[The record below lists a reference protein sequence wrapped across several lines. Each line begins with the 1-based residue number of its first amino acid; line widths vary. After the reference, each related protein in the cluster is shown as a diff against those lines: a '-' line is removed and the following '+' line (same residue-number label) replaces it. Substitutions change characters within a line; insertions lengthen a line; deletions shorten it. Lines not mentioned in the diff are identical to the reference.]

1 MQEDKEMILADKI
14 IELRKKNGW
23 SQEDLAEK
31 LNVSRQS
38 ISKWEGAQSIPDMN
52 KIIKMSE
59 IFGVSTDF
67 LLKDEMEMEKT
78 EDENALAVVS
88 TDEEVCE
95 LRSVSMDEAN
105 AFIRMRESIS
115 RNIAVGV
122 MLCILS
128 PIALIL
134 LGGMSEYGKI
144 AMTEPMAAGAGLVFL
159 FLLIG
164 PAVALFIKSGM
175 ESDRYEYMEKELLD
189 TEYGV
194 DGMVRSMKERYM
206 GAYTKMLILGI
217 VLCVVSVLPIFFTMM
232 TIGEPAE
239 NSPLAI
245 YFVYA
250 VCALLAMVAL
260 GVFLIVR
267 ACIIKDGYDM
277 LLEEGDYTRKAKIE
291 SKKHDKITSAYWM
304 TVTAAYLAYSFIT
317 NDWSRSWIIW
327 PVAGVAYGIV
337 IIIADSLR
345 KK

>member
-1 MQEDKEMILADKI
+1 MILADKI

-164 PAVALFIKSGM
+164 PAGALFIKSGM

-250 VCALLAMVAL
+250 VCALL
-260 GVFLIVR
+260 
-267 ACIIKDGYDM
+267 
-277 LLEEGDYTRKAKIE
+277 
-291 SKKHDKITSAYWM
+291 KKKSLS
-304 TVTAAYLAYSFIT
+304 TA
-317 NDWSRSWIIW
+317 
-327 PVAGVAYGIV
+327 V
-337 IIIADSLR
+337 IL
-345 KK
+345 KKTKPL